1 MQFSH
6 SCGRLWDR
14 GGVGGT
20 ANGPKVCHGPGL
32 FMDHAKK
39 SLDLDLRNLA
49 QPARLREGRNATE
62 TKLIMTAR
70 STLLYATLA
79 QYAAC
84 TLE

>member
-1 MQFSH
+1 M
-6 SCGRLWDR
+6 
-14 GGVGGT
+14 
-20 ANGPKVCHGPGL
+20 
-32 FMDHAKK
+32 AK
-39 SLDLDLRNLA
+39 
-49 QPARLREGRNATE
+49 GRNATE

>member
-1 MQFSH
+1 MQFVH
-6 SCGRLWDR
+6 SCGHLWDR
-14 GGVGGT
+14 GRAGGT
-20 ANGPKVCHGPGL
+20 ANGPKVCHWPGL
-32 FMDHAKK
+32 LLEK

>member
-1 MQFSH
+1 MDPRFVTGQVFMQKNPWI
-6 SCGRLWDR
+6 LIYATW
-14 GGVGGT
+14 
-20 ANGPKVCHGPGL
+20 
-32 FMDHAKK
+32 
-39 SLDLDLRNLA
+39 

-62 TKLIMTAR
+62 ARLIMTAR

>member
-1 MQFSH
+1 MVCVQFSH
-6 SCGRLWDR
+6 SCVHLWDR
-14 GGVGGT
+14 GEVVGT
-20 ANGPKVCHGPGL
+20 ANVPKVCHWPGL
-32 FMDHAKK
+32 HAKN

-49 QPARLREGRNATE
+49 HLARLREGRNALE

-79 QYAAC
+79 QCAAC

>member
-1 MQFSH
+1 MQFVH
-6 SCGRLWDR
+6 SCGHLWDR

-20 ANGPKVCHGPGL
+20 ANGPKVCHRPGL
-32 FMDHAKK
+32 HAKK

-49 QPARLREGRNATE
+49 RQPRLREGRNALK

>member
-1 MQFSH
+1 MDPRF
-6 SCGRLWDR
+6 
-14 GGVGGT
+14 VT
-20 ANGPKVCHGPGL
+20 GPAFYCKNPWI
-32 FMDHAKK
+32 
-39 SLDLDLRNLA
+39 LDLRNLA
-49 QPARLREGRNATE
+49 HLERLREGRNALE